1 MMRGLFWLEKGRGI
15 RFLCLSALPQKMRLS
30 LMADK
35 AFLSRQETSAQLG
48 ISLPTLVHRLADGT
62 L

>member
-1 MMRGLFWLEKGRGI
+1 
-15 RFLCLSALPQKMRLS
+15 
-30 LMADK
+30 MADK